1 MSQKNNRDGGLVFST
16 DQGRTCPACGQ
27 PSTECSCRKKSVVV
41 SPDGIVRISR
51 ETKGRKGKGV
61 TKVTGLAL
69 APEQLKELAL
79 SLKKKCG
86 CGGAI
91 KDGVIEIQGD
101 HRDMLMADLAAQGYK
116 VKRVGA

>member
-1 MSQKNNRDGGLVFST
+1 MSQKNSRDGGLVFST
-16 DQGRTCPACGQ
+16 EQGRTCPACGR
-27 PSTECSCRKKSVVV
+27 PSAECSCSKKAVAL

-61 TKVTGLAL
+61 TKVTGLPL
-69 APEQLKELAL
+69 APEQLQEMAL

-91 KDGVIEIQGD
+91 KNGVIEIQGD
-101 HRDMLMADLAAQGYK
+101 HLDLLMADLAAQGYK
-116 VKRVGA
+116 VKRVS